1 MSGDVRW
8 SRGAVSAQSRC
19 CIVAHGARTPVG
31 LSAPSSAAAVRAGIS
46 RLGGHPRFYDIDG
59 EAFVVGMDRTLE
71 EFDSRRR
78 MLALGISALD
88 ECLAGLPTSNDVTVP
103 VFLGVRDAAF
113 GFTKADAEWLADG
126 LSRAMQPRC
135 KALVRVVVGG
145 SAAGLVAVQ
154 QARVAVESGAVQLAI
169 AGGVDSHLD
178 PGFLERLDEAGRCKS
193 VGNKWGFPPGEGAG
207 MLAICSLSTA
217 RGIRRSSLADIV
229 ADGAAIE
236 SAFYG
241 SDLVCTGE
249 GLTSAIHDALGGL
262 SWPSEA
268 VSTTYCDIN
277 GEFHRTEE
285 FMYATQ
291 RLPANAFQAIE
302 TYVAPADC
310 WGDVGAASGP
320 LFAALAIESGRRGY
334 SKGPHALLWAA
345 SDSGQRASL
354 LLRIP
359 SNEAR

>member
-1 MSGDVRW
+1 M
-8 SRGAVSAQSRC
+8 
-19 CIVAHGARTPVG
+19 
-31 LSAPSSAAAVRAGIS
+31 RAGIS

-59 EAFVVGMDRTLE
+59 EAFVVGMDRTLD

-78 MLALGISALD
+78 MLALGIAALK
-88 ECLAGLPTSNDVTVP
+88 ECLAELPVSQGVAVP
-103 VFLGVRDAAF
+103 VFIGVRDAAL
-113 GFTKADAEWLADG
+113 GFTKADSEWLASG
-126 LSRAMQPRC
+126 LSRAVESRC
-135 KALVRVVVGG
+135 KAQVRVVTGG

-154 QARVAVESGAVQLAI
+154 QARLVVESGAVQLAI
-169 AGGVDSHLD
+169 AGGIDSHLD
-178 PGFLERLDEAGRCKS
+178 PVFLERLDEAGRCKS

-207 MLAICSLSTA
+207 MLAICSSSVA
-217 RGIRRSSLADIV
+217 RAIRRPSLADIV
-229 ADGAAIE
+229 SDGIAIE
-236 SAFYG
+236 PAFYG

-249 GLTSAIHDALGGL
+249 VLTSAIHDALGCL

-268 VSTTYCDIN
+268 VATTYCDIN

-291 RLPANAFQAIE
+291 RLPANAFRAVE
-302 TYVAPADC
+302 TFVAPADC

-334 SKGPHALLWAA
+334 SKGPYALLWAA
-345 SDSGQRASL
+345 SDSGQRAAL

-359 SNEAR
+359 